1 MIEHVWFRAK
11 IASPTSEIY
20 ITTDDKKIAREC
32 KAFGA
37 NIIMSSSK
45 HSNGLSRIVEVS
57 SKLKWDYFIVLQ
69 ADELLV
75 LPKNIKKLVNEIQL
89 KKYYDVYCL
98 ISAVNIKDLSDEN
111 IVKCVTGRDQNII
124 TFFRKN
130 WFTSNSKK
138 NLHITKKVCGV
149 YAISKQAILSM
160 KTGKT
165 QILERNESI
174 EQFRF
179 LELGKRI
186 KGVIVTKN

>member
-1 MIEHVWFRAK
+1 MKIGIIIPARLNSKRLPEKVLRKFGNKSMIEHVWFRAK

-138 NLHITKKVCGV
+138 ICTLQKKSVAFMQLVNKLFYPC
-149 YAISKQAILSM
+149 
-160 KTGKT
+160 
-165 QILERNESI
+165 
-174 EQFRF
+174 
-179 LELGKRI
+179 
-186 KGVIVTKN
+186 